1 MSYFRY
7 VCRSSDK
14 LTQYI
19 LFSDR
24 SLCRRA
30 KGHSWNINRYIRL
43 PAGRSAFLKFLH
55 LLLYEKTP
63 CSRAET
69 TTNDNERRRK
79 RSNNENKHKKESG
92 RHSVT
97 LIRREKNGDETFSS
111 YFHSVSF
118 SLNSFSFLS
127 LFFHLLRF
135 LSKNSNLLHV
145 ASMFMF
151 HSTFSFELLQL
162 PQKRFTTGRRDMMK
176 IVRTSPPFRFLYSH
190 SITIIIAKC
199 NLILLSPNLHLSFYS
214 QKKWSKIGIISLSK
228 SQQSFISTLLGIP

>member
-1 MSYFRY
+1 M
-7 VCRSSDK
+7 
-14 LTQYI
+14 
-19 LFSDR
+19 
-24 SLCRRA
+24 
-30 KGHSWNINRYIRL
+30 
-43 PAGRSAFLKFLH
+43 
-55 LLLYEKTP
+55 
-63 CSRAET
+63 
-69 TTNDNERRRK
+69 
-79 RSNNENKHKKESG
+79 
-92 RHSVT
+92 T

-190 SITIIIAKC
+190 PIAIIAKC
-199 NLILLSPNLHLSFYS
+199 NLILSSPNLHLFILFSEKNGPGSELYFHR
-214 QKKWSKIGIISLSK
+214 K